1 MKNISPSSFAFIAIA
16 LFATSCSL
24 FNVDLNTGVE
34 PLPSKELNTRILLH
48 DFANDFSGQV
58 EHVADSIIQVTQDKE
73 MRMHALYWKI
83 NATSMSRQV
92 IFQMVPYASLVDT
105 WTFCRQQKDF
115 FTTGAGSSYFGEYQ
129 PAVQAVSQKLEDQ
142 VAFIARIVSKNKEF
156 NSYSKFV
163 DDFAETHPFED
174 IQFSRKSL
182 LTELNKALGIP
193 DSAAVGTVGTMPEAI
208 SDLSSRMNDYSKQ
221 LPKVTRWRTQAW
233 LMEEGVDSVN
243 IVALMD
249 SINLLTSRIAYI
261 ADNSPELLDTAM
273 IKLNAQLTPLVN
285 RLDRKWSET
294 LWKLGEERIALI
306 NALDSQRV
314 AISETVSVERE
325 VIMKDLNTLSNELV
339 ERSWVHIKQLIVR
352 SLFLI
357 LLILIVMLGLPF
369 GLGYLT
375 GRTLKIRKLSKQE

>member
-1 MKNISPSSFAFIAIA
+1 
-16 LFATSCSL
+16 
-24 FNVDLNTGVE
+24 
-34 PLPSKELNTRILLH
+34 
-48 DFANDFSGQV
+48 
-58 EHVADSIIQVTQDKE
+58 
-73 MRMHALYWKI
+73 
-83 NATSMSRQV
+83 
-92 IFQMVPYASLVDT
+92 
-105 WTFCRQQKDF
+105 
-115 FTTGAGSSYFGEYQ
+115 
-129 PAVQAVSQKLEDQ
+129 
-142 VAFIARIVSKNKEF
+142 
-156 NSYSKFV
+156 
-163 DDFAETHPFED
+163 
-174 IQFSRKSL
+174 
-182 LTELNKALGIP
+182 
-193 DSAAVGTVGTMPEAI
+193 
-208 SDLSSRMNDYSKQ
+208 
-221 LPKVTRWRTQAW
+221 
-233 LMEEGVDSVN
+233 
-243 IVALMD
+243 MD

-285 RLDRKWSET
+285 RLDSKWSET

-375 GRTLKIRKLSKQE
+375 GRTLKIKKLSKQE